1 MNNIWVG
8 KVFLFVVVLGAG
20 LLSPDVFAGA
30 VSADWTS
37 SWSSE
42 SAYSGFIEFL
52 EQLLSIGY
60 IILWPLFFLAGILS
74 DNTLVYWSWFNLD
87 MYLWNLWNIMK
98 NFANFI
104 IWFVFILAVFL
115 YIFNYKQDKFSPK
128 KFFPKLL
135 IAWVW
140 VQASWFLVAILIDI
154 STILTYAVWWLPLS
168 SVQWNEQLDQKTMV
182 IRSNMDIDN
191 IWSIFSWTWSSYVWY
206 SDGDKEYVP
215 CKMSNT
221 VTHKIEEW
229 DTLSAIIHEYYD
241 TSWWTDIEERVR
253 DVAGQNWLDDPD
265 KVWIWQEV
273 DLTLDDA
280 TWKIYVWSDDLR
292 ERIEEDMQW
301 HQLNWTEIEFENNSC
316 VMHDMWYL
324 VVENP
329 QIWDS
334 REEMIDNS
342 EKQWINLSQLL
353 DWAAWT
359 SWIFSSVFSTFLNFS
374 SLSMSQQWLDWDQN
388 LWNFSLLMLFQFLFA
403 LAFIAP
409 LVAFVVI
416 LFVRIFVLWML
427 IVFSPLL
434 TIMWSFDF
442 NFGENSWKYSVW
454 AFLWI
459 IFLPVVVVFVLSIWA
474 LFLTAINTSL
484 LNNEWNN
491 PINWLMS
498 LQWQENEEDWVC
510 EDGENAW
517 KLDMFEDKPIH
528 ICFAEV
534 EFDWWVAIN
543 AFFDYFSWFLANF
556 FGIMVMWMV
565 LFAVLKSWKFTWW
578 IGNYIYNFSN
588 QLAQTAPV
596 VPSPYGTHSLWEL
609 EKFGSMIE
617 RAPRHWKEQQYTQWA
632 LRDFANKTSSSISWA
647 LGWERRY
654 NSRQISWFA
663 ASQGGD
669 DVWADFHEL
678 WNFITNEWLNL
689 YEYKD
694 DILSVINS
702 HKDSWNFSTLDAA
715 LTDPEVVA
723 EFSKQWHNIEWI
735 LENSKSQWD
744 NESSRILNWLKD
756 ELERWRYDSKI
767 DGAWVYTRD
776 WVAFHFTWNWS
787 DISLSTYD
795 YKNNL
800 EDLRSLASVAKD
812 VGWDPISLLWETVSI
827 GWMDYQIRDDWSVGR
842 IDPSW
847 T

>member
-1 MNNIWVG
+1 MNNIGVG

-30 VSADWTS
+30 VSADGTS
-37 SWSSE
+37 SGSSE

-74 DNTLVYWSWFNLD
+74 DNTLVYGSGFNLD

-104 IWFVFILAVFL
+104 IGFVFILAVFL

-135 IAWVW
+135 IAGVG

-154 STILTYAVWWLPLS
+154 STILTYAVGGLPLS
-168 SVQWNEQLDQKTMV
+168 SVQGNEQLDQKTMV

-191 IWSIFSWTWSSYVWY
+191 IGSIFSGTGSSYVWY

-221 VTHKIEEW
+221 VTHKIEEG

-241 TSWWTDIEERVR
+241 TSGWTDIEERVR
-253 DVAGQNWLDDPD
+253 DVAGQNGLDDPD
-265 KVWIWQEV
+265 KVGIGQEV

-280 TWKIYVWSDDLR
+280 TGKIYVGSDDLR
-292 ERIEEDMQW
+292 ERIEEDMQG
-301 HQLNWTEIEFENNSC
+301 HQLNGTEIEFENNSC
-316 VMHDMWYL
+316 VMHDMGYL

-329 QIWDS
+329 QIGDS

-342 EKQWINLSQLL
+342 EKQGINLSQLL
-353 DWAAWT
+353 DGAAGT
-359 SWIFSSVFSTFLNFS
+359 SGIFSSVFSTFLNFS
-374 SLSMSQQWLDWDQN
+374 SLSMSQQGLDGDQN
-388 LWNFSLLMLFQFLFA
+388 LGNFSLLMLFQFLFA

-442 NFGENSWKYSVW
+442 NFGENSGKYSVG

-459 IFLPVVVVFVLSIWA
+459 IFLPVVVVFVLSIGA

-484 LNNEWNN
+484 LNNEGNN
-491 PINWLMS
+491 PINGLMS
-498 LQWQENEEDWVC
+498 LQGQENEEDGVC

-534 EFDWWVAIN
+534 EFDGGVAIN

-565 LFAVLKSWKFTWW
+565 LFAVLKSGKFTGG

-596 VPSPYGTHSLWEL
+596 VPSPYGTHSLGEL

-617 RAPRHWKEQQYTQWA
+617 RAPRHWKEQQYTQGA
-632 LRDFANKTSSSISWA
+632 LRDFANKTSSSISGA
-647 LGWERRY
+647 LGGERRY
-654 NSRQISWFA
+654 NSRQISGFA

-669 DVWADFHEL
+669 DVGADFHEL
-678 WNFITNEWLNL
+678 GNFITNEGLNL

-723 EFSKQWHNIEWI
+723 EFSKQGHNIEGI
-735 LENSKSQWD
+735 LENSKSQGD
-744 NESSRILNWLKD
+744 NESSRILNGLKD
-756 ELERWRYDSKI
+756 ELERGRYDSKI
-767 DGAWVYTRD
+767 DGAGVYTRD
-776 WVAFHFTWNWS
+776 GVAFHFTGNGS

-812 VGWDPISLLWETVSI
+812 VGGDPISLLGETVSI
-827 GWMDYQIRDDWSVGR
+827 GGMDYQIRDDGSVGR
-842 IDPSW
+842 IDPSG